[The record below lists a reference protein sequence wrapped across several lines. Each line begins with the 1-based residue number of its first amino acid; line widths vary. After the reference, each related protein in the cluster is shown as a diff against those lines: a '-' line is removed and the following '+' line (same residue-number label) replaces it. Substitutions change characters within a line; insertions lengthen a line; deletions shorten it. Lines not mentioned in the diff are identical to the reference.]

1 MNLETGKKEA
11 KLMDVTDTHVDES
24 MRSVVV
30 DQDSTVTVA
39 TDIGGDVDTVVTKK
53 AAAASSSSSNG
64 PVITIA
70 DEKKNEEEELSAV
83 DSDEAPLDEAP
94 PAREPAWNHEKIY
107 EVLQALPE
115 PPKLDDGMDIHEAY
129 STLSKDEFRKQI
141 IRLWKKRQQ
150 DLKDAIGSMQ
160 DDSKYL
166 GTLLEQFR
174 DAERDEDTAA
184 MVNVLEVLEWEVQD
198 LDKTHVFNF
207 IGGFDIIAGY
217 LNSTNLPVRAHA
229 SWIVGSAAKNYKD
242 GQNWAIDAG
251 ALPKLIESLTLDAS
265 ARGDD
270 AAYLKEVF
278 EVKKKALY
286 SISSLV
292 LFNERG
298 QRLFLLHNGPERLAA
313 IFDGVLHPVSVQL
326 KVSIDAYRIPMGLL
340 CDCVTTIVDTWLYVG
355 GAADPR
361 PAPGD
366 RPRVVRSR
374 HDRVEPQAA
383 AEHFPIRRVV
393 RAPLLLLSRTC
404 K

>member
-1 MNLETGKKEA
+1 
-11 KLMDVTDTHVDES
+11 MDSADTHVDES

-30 DQDSTVTVA
+30 DPDATVTVA

-53 AAAASSSSSNG
+53 TVSSSTG

-70 DEKKNEEEELSAV
+70 DEKKKDEVHAVREQADDEEA
-83 DSDEAPLDEAP
+83 ALDEAP

-129 STLSKDEFRKQI
+129 SKLSKDEFRKQI
-141 IRLWKKRQQ
+141 IRLWKQRQL
-150 DLKDAIGSMQ
+150 DLKDALSSMQ
-160 DDSKYL
+160 DDSKHL

-174 DAERDEDTAA
+174 DAEREGDTAA

-251 ALPKLIESLTLDAS
+251 ALPKLIESLALDAS
-265 ARGDD
+265 AGGDD
-270 AAYLKEVF
+270 AAHLKEVF

-286 SISSLV
+286 GISSLI

-298 QRLFLLHNGPERLAA
+298 QRLFLLHNGPERLANV
-313 IFDGVLHPVSVQL
+313 FDGVLHPVSVQL
-326 KVSIDAYRIPMGLL
+326 KVSNDAYQLGEY
-340 CDCVTTIVDTWLYVG
+340 TT
-355 GAADPR
+355 
-361 PAPGD
+361 
-366 RPRVVRSR
+366 
-374 HDRVEPQAA
+374 
-383 AEHFPIRRVV
+383 
-393 RAPLLLLSRTC
+393 
-404 K
+404 